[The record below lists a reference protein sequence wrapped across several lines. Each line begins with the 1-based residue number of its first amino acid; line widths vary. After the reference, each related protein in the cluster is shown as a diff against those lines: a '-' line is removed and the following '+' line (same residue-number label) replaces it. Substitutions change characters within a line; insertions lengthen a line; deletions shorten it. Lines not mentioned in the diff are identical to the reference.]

1 VVLSKK
7 DQFSLL
13 SKNNPSKKIFNLII
27 SQIPNSIFSKLD
39 FLFFQEIIKK
49 KIVNLYLIKKK
60 NKLSSIITVT
70 SVKNYEL
77 LKKKI
82 IIRLL
87 INPVLILT
95 NINFLFNL
103 ISRNSK
109 NINSK
114 YKNKYLH
121 LLHLVIFKKAFFG
134 NSLQKKD
141 KILNFF
147 FKKIVKINNANFF
160 YLCYESDNFKANKY
174 YKRNNFVIYNK
185 NKKTIF
191 AKKRI
196 I

>member
-1 VVLSKK
+1 MVLSKK

-49 KIVNLYLIKKK
+49 KIVSLYLIKKK

-70 SVKNYEL
+70 SVENYEL

-82 IIRLL
+82 IIKLL
-87 INPVLILT
+87 INPLLIVT

-121 LLHLVIFKKAFFG
+121 LLHLIIFKKTFFG
-134 NSLQKKD
+134 NSLQKKRSNI
-141 KILNFF
+141 KFLF
-147 FKKIVKINNANFF
+147 
-160 YLCYESDNFKANKY
+160 
-174 YKRNNFVIYNK
+174 
-185 NKKTIF
+185 
-191 AKKRI
+191 
-196 I
+196 